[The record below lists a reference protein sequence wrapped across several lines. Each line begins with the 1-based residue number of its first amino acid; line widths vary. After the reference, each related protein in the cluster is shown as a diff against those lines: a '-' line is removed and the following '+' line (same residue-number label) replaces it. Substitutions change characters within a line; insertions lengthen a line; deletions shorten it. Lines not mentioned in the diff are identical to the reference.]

1 MNGATTRQPAST
13 SRGVTFR
20 HPHAVSGK
28 PCRHNAIGASGG
40 PQVNARSWTDGVAM
54 SIQSGSLMSACYTGS
69 NFEISQRS
77 PTLFSVMR
85 TLDAVSVGTPLP
97 TVTVWLTN
105 NRTTALPGSADT
117 DAAAGTLATAE
128 ICFSLA
134 PGITTLFVRSV
145 YWSRNWPMSRS
156 RAAVNCCST
165 VSGLYE
171 SNATVLSLAACIDVS
186 RAASLSRTPEARNL
200 SPPAPIASTNAG
212 AGNKANST
220 TRDQS
225 GSGLGSAKLAA
236 AASSSSVMVTSD
248 ASCLPRVSGGS
259 ASVAVSVSTVSAPA
273 SSRAA
278 ASSTVSSLTSLFSV
292 TIRTSRWPPWL
303 RRRPSA
309 R

>member
-13 SRGVTFR
+13 SSGVTFR

-54 SIQSGSLMSACYTGS
+54 SIQSGSLMSARYTGS

-77 PTLFSVMR
+77 PTLSSVMR
-85 TLDAVSVGTPLP
+85 TLEAVSVGTPLP

-105 NRTTALPGSADT
+105 NRTTASPGSADT

-186 RAASLSRTPEARNL
+186 RAASLSRTPESMNL
-200 SPPAPIASTNAG
+200 STPAPIASMNAS
-212 AGNKANST
+212 AGSKANAT

-225 GSGLGSAKLAA
+225 VLRFGSAKLAT
-236 AASSSSVMVTSD
+236 AASSSSSVIV
-248 ASCLPRVSGGS
+248 AS
-259 ASVAVSVSTVSAPA
+259 A
-273 SSRAA
+273 
-278 ASSTVSSLTSLFSV
+278 
-292 TIRTSRWPPWL
+292 
-303 RRRPSA
+303 
-309 R
+309 